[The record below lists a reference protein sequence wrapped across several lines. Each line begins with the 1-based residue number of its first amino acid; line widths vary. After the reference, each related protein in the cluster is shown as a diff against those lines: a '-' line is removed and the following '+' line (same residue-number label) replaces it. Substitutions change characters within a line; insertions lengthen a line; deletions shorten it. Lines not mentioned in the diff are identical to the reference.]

1 MIAASGTRQITWA
14 AVTVALVVL
23 VLAVLAALPSL
34 DESGATAPLWLIGA
48 VAACSWL
55 ALMIAH
61 EAARRHYDD
70 LKLVQSGLEALALGQ
85 LPPQILIERFKGKGG
100 LVLGRLAKLIG
111 DIATRRAQ
119 DRGKPDQRLASVLGA
134 LKDGVV
140 VITES
145 GQISLVNAAA
155 KAFLGGGRAAVGT
168 SIYAALDRDSL
179 LGALYR
185 AHSAGR
191 KAVEIAIRTLD
202 GRELAAR
209 IADFGEHKGAV
220 ITFEA
225 TEIEHA
231 GEVDI
236 ALDLHD
242 RPPEAPA
249 PIAATLLDELPALV
263 LDTETTGLD
272 TKLDRIVSVGAVRAH
287 GTRIFRST
295 AIDRL
300 VNPGKG
306 IPPQSTAVHGIT
318 NAMVA
323 DQPDIA
329 TVLPEVLELL
339 RGTVLVGHN
348 IPFDRALLRRAAEQC
363 KLPWPEPPVI
373 DIILLAGALDPEAAD
388 LNLDTMAKR
397 MGVNIAGRHTALG
410 DALVTAEIYVR
421 LLPQLA
427 REGVRTLGEAQAFS
441 AKATHLIAQQKL
453 SGWMD

>member
-1 MIAASGTRQITWA
+1 MIGASGTRQITWA
-14 AVTVALVVL
+14 AVLVAVVVL
-23 VLAVLAALPSL
+23 VLAVLAALPVV
-34 DESGATAPLWLIGA
+34 GGNTAPLWLIGA
-48 VAACSWL
+48 IATFSWL

-70 LKLVQSGLEALALGQ
+70 LKLVQAGLEALALGQ
-85 LPPQILIERFKGKGG
+85 LPPPILIDRFKGKGG
-100 LVLGRLAKLIG
+100 LAIGRLAKLIA

-155 KAFLGGGRAAVGT
+155 KAFLGGDRAAIGT
-168 SIYAALDRDSL
+168 SIYAALDRGSL
-179 LGALYR
+179 LGGLYR
-185 AHSAGR
+185 AHSAGC

-202 GRELAAR
+202 GREITAR

-225 TEIEHA
+225 VEIEHA
-231 GEVDI
+231 GEVDM

-242 RPPEAPA
+242 RPPEAPP

-272 TKLDRIVSVGAVRAH
+272 TTRDRIVSIGAVRVH
-287 GTRIFRST
+287 GARIFRST

-329 TVLPEVLELL
+329 ATLPELLEHLK
-339 RGTVLVGHN
+339 GTVVVGHN
-348 IPFDRALLRRAAEQC
+348 IPFDLALLRRAAEQC
-363 KLPWPEPPVI
+363 KLPWPDPPFI
-373 DIILLAGALDPEAAD
+373 DIILLAGALDPEATD

-410 DALVTAEIYVR
+410 DALVTAELYVR

-427 REGVRTLGEAQAFS
+427 REGVHSLGEAQAFS

>member
-1 MIAASGTRQITWA
+1 MIKASGTRQITWIAVAMA
-14 AVTVALVVL
+14 AVVL
-23 VLAVLAALPSL
+23 VLATLAALPSL
-34 DESGATAPLWLIGA
+34 DESGAVAPLGLIGA
-48 VAACSWL
+48 VAVAAWL
-55 ALMIAH
+55 ALMLGH
-61 EAARRHYDD
+61 EAARRHFDD
-70 LKLVQSGLEALALGQ
+70 LKLLQAGLEAVALGQ
-85 LPPQILIERFKGKGG
+85 LPPPMLMERFKGKGG
-100 LVLGRLAKLIG
+100 LVLGRLAKLVG

-119 DRGKPDQRLASVLGA
+119 DKGKPDQRLASVLGA

-155 KAFLGGGRAAVGT
+155 KALLGGDRAAVGT

-185 AHSAGR
+185 ANAAGR

-202 GRELAAR
+202 GRELTAR

-220 ITFEA
+220 LTFEA
-225 TEIEHA
+225 AEIEHA

-242 RPPEAPA
+242 RPPEAPV
-249 PIAATLLDELPALV
+249 PVAATLLDDLPALV

-287 GTRIFRST
+287 GTRLYRST
-295 AIDRL
+295 VVDRL

-329 TVLPEVLELL
+329 AVLPDVLDLL
-339 RGTVLVGHN
+339 KGTVLVGHN
-348 IPFDRALLRRAAEQC
+348 IVFDMALLKRAAERC
-363 KLPWPEPPVI
+363 KLPWPDPPFI
-373 DIILLAGALDPEAAD
+373 DIILLAGALDPDETD

-397 MGVNIAGRHTALG
+397 LGVNVSGRHTALG
-410 DALVTAEIYVR
+410 DALVTAEVYVR

-427 REGVRTLGEAQAFS
+427 REGVRTLGEAQEFS
-441 AKATHLIAQQKL
+441 KKATHLIAQQKL